1 MDVAMDT
8 SMDISV
14 DSYGRALFSPN
25 YLKEKS
31 ILCTDVSGAPLL
43 WTDPWLLHG

>member
-14 DSYGRALFSPN
+14 DSYGRVYVSAN
-25 YLKEKS
+25 YPKYNR
-31 ILCTDVSGAPLL
+31 ILCAHVSGAPLL